1 MEDQMD
7 VLLER
12 QWDGLRSWLAEVDI
26 LRYRDRASG
35 LGTWTLGDLVAHL
48 GYGLRML
55 TEVTAAPAG
64 AAPMSLGRYVGA
76 YPPAAPTIAE
86 QTSGLAAELGDD
98 LLRGVDAMVA
108 DAWRARRQISASV
121 VLGRRGPLTRDDYLL
136 TRLLELVVHG
146 DDFHRALPEIQASP
160 VVPDAAVA
168 VAGAL
173 SAAYEERS
181 GRPPTRTTPPLPWIR
196 LAAGRVSSPD
206 PHLPL
211 L

>member
-1 MEDQMD
+1 VEDRVD

-12 QWDGLRSWLAEVDI
+12 QWDGLRSWLGEVDI

-35 LGTWTLGDLVAHL
+35 LGAWTLGDLVAHL

-55 TEVTAAPAG
+55 TEVSAAPTADT
-64 AAPMSLGRYVGA
+64 PMSLGRYVGA
-76 YPPAAPTIAE
+76 YPPAAPTIAQ
-86 QTSGLAAELGDD
+86 QTSGLAADLGED
-98 LLRGVDAMVA
+98 LLGGVDQIVA
-108 DAWRARRQISASV
+108 EAWRARRQLSAPV
-121 VLGRRGPLTRDDYLL
+121 VLGRRGPLTRNDYLL

-146 DDFHRALPEIQASP
+146 DDFHRALPEVSVSP
-160 VVPDAAVA
+160 VVPDAADA

-173 SAAYEERS
+173 SAAYAERS
-181 GRPPTRTTPPLPWIR
+181 GHPPTSTTPPLPWIR
-196 LAAGRVSSPD
+196 LATGRVSSPD